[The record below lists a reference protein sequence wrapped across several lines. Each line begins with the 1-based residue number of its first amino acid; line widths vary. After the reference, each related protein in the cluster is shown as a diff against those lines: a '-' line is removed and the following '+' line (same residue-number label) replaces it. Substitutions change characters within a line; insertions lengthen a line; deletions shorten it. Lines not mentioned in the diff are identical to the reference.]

1 VAVANVL
8 FRMDQRPSCRS
19 TAISAG
25 VLLWE
30 IITGSRPVR
39 GHMRSIQVPA
49 ECPRDAADLMTAC
62 CALDPAARP
71 TARDLMK
78 RLQAMLVAQKEG
90 RRSEFDG

>member
-1 VAVANVL
+1 VAPEVL
-8 FRMDQRPSCRS
+8 LGGQGCTLAVDIFSY
-19 TAISAG
+19 G